1 MPLSFPKSLLEVT
14 ILHQGEAFGTDTTF
28 AWFGLFTFEG
38 LIGLLKGLVG
48 FLYLVKLLLLFLK
61 LSFQLFGVRKF
72 RAANWREIAMRMR
85 FTFFSRLRVFL
96 AAFLIYDLDCVRC
109 ITIIVNLNI

>member
-1 MPLSFPKSLLEVT
+1 MPLSFPKSLLEAS
-14 ILHQGEAFGTDTTF
+14 ILHQSQALGADTTF
-28 AWFGLFTFEG
+28 ALRFFIFEF

-48 FLYLVKLLLLFLK
+48 FLDLVKLLLLCLK

-85 FTFFSRLRVFL
+85 FTFFSRLRLFL

-109 ITIIVNLNI
+109 IAVIMNLNI